1 MVAGAVTL
9 TGRSGVP
16 PLTVAGLELPG
27 PAVGGA
33 AVACRRRGYEGRR
46 GVGLFAAVHAV
57 QTEPVGVL
65 LVLMVIQFFAEV
77 FVLRNYAL
85 PCVAATARALLLGDS
100 QPDPLGPTMLSR
112 LAEVAVSCGAAV
124 VVLWVLLPRGAA
136 DVRHARA
143 AGHR

>member
-33 AVACRRRGYEGRR
+33 AVACRRRGDEGRR

-57 QTEPVGVL
+57 QPEPVGVL

-85 PCVAATARALLLGDS
+85 PCVAATARALLLGD
-100 QPDPLGPTMLSR
+100 PLGPTMLSR
-112 LAEVAVSCGAAV
+112 LAVVAVSCGAAV